1 MKKPQ
6 DLSGRYLIPVIFIV
20 SLVISC
26 IGFLSTLFEN
36 GFDWKNIVSAL
47 IIGGVLFIFCFLG
60 LASSFM
66 PKLQEPQL

>member
-1 MKKPQ
+1 MEKNQ
-6 DLSGRYLIPVIFIV
+6 VSSDRYLIPVIFIV
-20 SLVISC
+20 SVVIGC

-36 GFDWKNIVSAL
+36 GFDWKNIISAL